1 MMGRLLRR
9 WAVWALV
16 VVAAAAALAVGAHR
30 PSHPTLEQRSASLAS
45 EVRCPVCGGESAAQS
60 QVPAALAI
68 RNQIHQEL
76 ADGTPPSK
84 VLDDLVKAYG
94 TGILERPPA
103 QGIGLLVWVLPVAIV
118 VVAAAGL
125 GLAFSRWHRPR
136 RGRGP
141 VVAGPRPEDQALV
154 ARALGDPAATGG
166 PPARPPTGPEHQ

>member
-1 MMGRLLRR
+1 MSRILRR

-16 VVAAAAALAVGAHR
+16 VVAAAAALAVGAAR

-45 EVRCPVCGGESAAQS
+45 QVRCPVCGGESAAQS

-68 RNQIHQEL
+68 RSQIHQEL
-76 ADGTPPSK
+76 ADGAPPSK

-125 GLAFSRWHRPR
+125 VLAFARWHRPR
-136 RGRGP
+136 GAGGP
-141 VVAGPRPEDQALV
+141 AVAGLPLEDQALV
-154 ARALGDPAATGG
+154 ARALGASAAHGGDPPTS
-166 PPARPPTGPEHQ
+166 PPTGPAHQ